1 MADFT
6 SIKLP
11 TIYYHLE
18 KMEREGLVSANRET
32 EGTRPERTVFTV
44 TQKGQ
49 EAFINGLER
58 QLTLTYQPTFDAD
71 ALFYFADHLDQA
83 QMIRHLAEY
92 ISQLERSLA
101 EIASHHQSISPYVP
115 ENQQVYVKI
124 IFDHHTL
131 HYQAEKTWAQTA
143 IESLLSGGKVDAQAT
158 DH

>member
-1 MADFT
+1 VADFT

-11 TIYYHLE
+11 TIYYHLG
-18 KMEREGLVSANRET
+18 KMEREGLVSASRET

-49 EAFINGLER
+49 EAFIDGLER
-58 QLTLTYQPTFDAD
+58 QLTLTYQPIFDAD
-71 ALFYFADHLDQA
+71 ALFYFADHLNQA
-83 QMIRHLAEY
+83 QMLQHLAEY
-92 ISQLERSLA
+92 VTLLERSLT
-101 EIASHHQSISPYVP
+101 EITSHLQSVSPYVP

-131 HYQAEKTWAQTA
+131 HYQAEKTWAQAT
-143 IESLLSGGKVDAQAT
+143 IESLLAGGKADAQAT